1 MAPVDGKRRR
11 EEGRLLKWLG
21 TSSAEGMNRVVR
33 EQSQTRKDF
42 LEALLGQVILPEPI
56 KFMQIVKSFLIT
68 LRFLM
73 CWLLPHGRLTIPPLI
88 WRHEHFKARLDP
100 TLNVAQFRG
109 VYIFGEA

>member
-1 MAPVDGKRRR
+1 M
-11 EEGRLLKWLG
+11 
-21 TSSAEGMNRVVR
+21 VR

-42 LEALLGQVILPEPI
+42 LEALLGQVILPDPFI
-56 KFMQIVKSFLIT
+56 LTQIVKSFLIA

-73 CWLLPHGRLTIPPLI
+73 CWLSQHGRLTIPPLI
-88 WRHEHFKARLDP
+88 WRHECFKARLDP